1 VISNVAAATAATAI
15 LPESRSSMPVP
26 DPSPS
31 SGTGLRPNSSRV
43 LTWWFGLMSIGGLV
57 FGTQSERRPFGT
69 DVLAHPVVIFFA
81 VVGVGLLVLRA
92 ALRRPVPDI
101 ISDRMLYAGCA
112 IGLLAFLIGNWFA
125 IHLAAM

>member
-1 VISNVAAATAATAI
+1 MP
-15 LPESRSSMPVP
+15 LPGQPKNSDSSR
-26 DPSPS
+26 
-31 SGTGLRPNSSRV
+31 RPNSSRV
-43 LTWWFGLMSIGGLV
+43 LTWWFGLMSICGLL

-101 ISDRMLYAGCA
+101 ISDRMLYVGCA
-112 IGLLAFLIGNWFA
+112 IGLLAFFIGNWFA
-125 IHLAAM
+125 THLAAM